1 MTDAI
6 HNFTTNLIAFHRPI
20 KRTYFALTWNND
32 QRKWH
37 PYRTVLPNLVM
48 RRSSFQF
55 SGKVNINVA
64 TSRTATPTLIEVK
77 SDGYFLM
84 SNNIKI
90 TLVKQTGNVL
100 PPPFV
105 KMEYT
110 LADPNAYALPVDER
124 LWNVVPVPAT
134 IPIPVAQQ
142 QQQQAVPANLV
153 ATTATANAN
162 ANANAIYTN
171 INTTPPII
179 HILLKPIPQRIAW
192 LIADDACKNKEV
204 CPISTNEISPITA
217 AVTTCFHVFES
228 EHLSEWFARNRIT
241 KCPVC
246 RQVCQMTKAYSEAA
260 EP

>member
-20 KRTYFALTWNND
+20 KRSYFILTWNGD

-37 PYRTVLPNLVM
+37 PYRGDLQNLLM
-48 RRSSFQF
+48 RRSIVNR

-64 TSRTATPTLIEVK
+64 TSRTATPTLIEVN

-90 TLVKQTGNVL
+90 TLVRQTGNAL

-105 KMEYT
+105 KKEYT
-110 LADPNAYALPVDER
+110 LANASDYPLPVDER
-124 LWNVVPVPAT
+124 LWNLAPPPAPAT
-134 IPIPVAQQ
+134 VQQ
-142 QQQQAVPANLV
+142 QQPANLV
-153 ATTATANAN
+153 ATTATV
-162 ANANAIYTN
+162 TH
-171 INTTPPII
+171 TPSFHP
-179 HILLKPIPQRIAW
+179 LKPIPRRIAW
-192 LIADDACKNKEV
+192 LVAEDACKNNET

-228 EHLSEWFARNRIT
+228 EHLSEWFARHPVRT

-246 RQVCQMTKAYSEAA
+246 REVCQMTKAYSGADEL
-260 EP
+260 